1 MLDVACCDNALS
13 VAARDARKVKRIV
26 HVVSEDERVEEGRK
40 GEVVR
45 RAVEGGGLYVKLVV
59 LVRML
64 VGRGK
69 VGVVGEVME
78 EFGRLWEE
86 LCGVKKSSRRRSL
99 VL

>member
-1 MLDVACCDNALS
+1 MGLVLG
-13 VAARDARKVKRIV
+13 
-26 HVVSEDERVEEGRK
+26 DERVEKK

-45 RAVEGGGLYVKLVV
+45 RVVEGGRGSTCYGKLVV

-64 VGRGK
+64 VERGK

-86 LCGVKKSSRRRSL
+86 LCGVHHHERL
-99 VL
+99 VGMKTKNSGLVF